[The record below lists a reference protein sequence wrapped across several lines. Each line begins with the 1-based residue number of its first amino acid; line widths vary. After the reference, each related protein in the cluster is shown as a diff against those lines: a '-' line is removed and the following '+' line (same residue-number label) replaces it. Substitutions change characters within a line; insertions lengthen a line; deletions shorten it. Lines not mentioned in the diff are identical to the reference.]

1 MPHYNRPQAPT
12 DVPLD
17 MPQEKKIS
25 DDMAEDAGAAL
36 RETEVDASQPEPATT
51 DDGEFAGMTFDELQ
65 RLAVA
70 AGVPQENL
78 NSDRDQLIAAIQE
91 RRSRK

>member
-1 MPHYNRPQAPT
+1 MPHYNRPQSPT
-12 DVPLD
+12 EVPLNA
-17 MPQEKKIS
+17 PQEETIS
-25 DDMAEDAGAAL
+25 DDVAEDAGAAL

-51 DDGEFAGMTFDELQ
+51 DDGEFAGMSFEELQ

-78 NSDRDQLIAAIQE
+78 NSDRDQLIAAIQQ